1 MNVYRRLVLP
11 LLLLLAAGGQHLHA
25 APPLPIGSVQ
35 GTGASSPLLGRE
47 VTVEGVVTADV
58 STGLGGWFIQDT
70 GDDDAAT
77 SDALFVLSGRRRP
90 QVPAPGSR
98 VRVTGEV
105 IEYGREDGAT
115 LTALRPSAVEP
126 LGQGRIEPLS
136 ITTPPEDWEA
146 LEGMLLRIDAPLTL
160 SGQHELAARG
170 VLIASFDG
178 RLYTPTERA
187 LPGGPARQLAA
198 ANARRRL
205 LLDDASASTCKQDCP
220 PAWYLPAEARWPRSG
235 STATGAT
242 GILDQRWGEYRL
254 QLTAPL
260 ALQPAPRPPVPDVA
274 GDLRL
279 AVFNVQNLFN
289 GDGQGGGFPTAR
301 GARTPQEL
309 DAQLARLVATL
320 SALNPDVAA
329 LMELEHD
336 GDGSDSSIAQLT
348 AALNRANG
356 TTDDWRFVETGLGA
370 GRISETIRSGV
381 VYRATRVQP
390 VGAPAL
396 LRGGP
401 FAQHSRIPLAQAF
414 RAGDGPVF
422 VIVANHFKS
431 KSCRQA
437 EGEQSDQGDG
447 QGCWNA
453 LRVESATRLRDWL
466 STDPTGNGSDLIA
479 IVGDLNAYA
488 QEDPVR
494 TLHQAGWQDAFVLA
508 GADAGSPPY
517 SYVYDGQSGRLDHAL
532 LSPALARR
540 VAGAAIWH
548 SNADEPDRF
557 GYRSGSAAES
567 PGPWRSSDHDPTLIG
582 LWLRTQP

>member
-1 MNVYRRLVLP
+1 
-11 LLLLLAAGGQHLHA
+11 
-25 APPLPIGSVQ
+25 
-35 GTGASSPLLGRE
+35 
-47 VTVEGVVTADV
+47 
-58 STGLGGWFIQDT
+58 
-70 GDDDAAT
+70 
-77 SDALFVLSGRRRP
+77 
-90 QVPAPGSR
+90 

-115 LTALRPSAVEP
+115 LTALRPSAVEL

-136 ITTPPEDWEA
+136 ITAPPQDWEA

-170 VLIASFDG
+170 VLITSFDG
-178 RLYTPTERA
+178 RLYTPTERTP
-187 LPGGPARQLAA
+187 PGDPARQHAA

-220 PAWYLPAEARWPRSG
+220 PAWYLPADARWPRSG
-235 STATGAT
+235 SIITGAT

-254 QLTAPL
+254 QLIAPL
-260 ALQPAPRPPVPDVA
+260 AVQAAPRPPVPEVTGDV
-274 GDLRL
+274 RL
-279 AVFNVQNLFN
+279 AVFNLQNLFN

-301 GARTPQEL
+301 GARTPQEF

-320 SALNPDVAA
+320 TTLNPDVAA

-348 AALNRANG
+348 AALNRAHG
-356 TTDDWRFVETGLGA
+356 TADDWRFVETGLGA

-381 VYRATRVQP
+381 VYRASRVSP
-390 VGAPAL
+390 VGPPAL

-401 FAQHSRIPLAQAF
+401 FTQHSRIPLAQAF

-466 STDPTGNGSDLIA
+466 STDPTGNDSDLIA

-494 TLHQAGWQDAFVLA
+494 TLQQAGWQDAFALA
-508 GADAGSPPY
+508 GADTDGAPY

-540 VAGAAIWH
+540 AAGAAIWH
-548 SNADEPDRF
+548 SNADEPDTL
-557 GYRSGSAAES
+557 GYRGSRATDS

-582 LWLRTQP
+582 LWLRAQP